1 MNLKLKLLIQ
11 DYLENGTESI
21 LSINQE
27 NLSKFEK
34 GSTFCKY
41 IINVETGMF
50 NFSIKDFYESDI
62 YYYFDLIDGTNHV
75 IYNPEAYLKPIDKDV
90 KYDFLEKWQYC
101 KDKKRVVIT
110 HANCT
115 DGMGTAAVIKYHK
128 DIVLE
133 NSNNIWDDIKY
144 IFLDYN
150 SFDIEYIANEVE
162 DCLVYV
168 GDFSFDKSQ
177 LELLEQ
183 VSEDIIIVDHHKG
196 AYDSD
201 IADNKN
207 VHIDLTKSGALLAY
221 EFFFGIESI
230 PPYIIALISDRDLW
244 NFFYGVESKALQL
257 LLKKEG
263 YDVIME
269 YMSDDNEISI
279 VRLKDDLDPYIEEVE
294 EMEKR
299 HLEKAK
305 KFAKPYTLNNIVLYG
320 LNLTSSVSEVLNHVS
335 KFFNA
340 PSFAY
345 WEDENGLFQLS
356 FRNRDD
362 SEHVNMLAK
371 IVGGN
376 GHVMASGS
384 KLSFENLCL
393 EEFFI
398 NKRIVIKY
406 KIEDEKTNNFFE
418 HYGVQK
424 DWVKNTLHCE
434 AIQSILNKSFHDL
447 FETKR
452 DKEQNI
458 ILKLKEG
465 N

>member
-11 DYLENGTESI
+11 KYLEDGEEII
-21 LSINQE
+21 LSVNQE
-27 NLSKFEK
+27 NLDKFK
-34 GSTFCKY
+34 VYGNFCNY
-41 IINVETGMF
+41 TLNDETGMLE
-50 NFSIKDFYESDI
+50 FSIRDFFEYDI
-62 YYYFDLIDGTNHV
+62 YHYFDLIDGINHV
-75 IYNPEAYLKPIDKDV
+75 VFNPEAYLKPMDNDV
-90 KYDFLEKWQYC
+90 KYDFLEKWEYG

-115 DGMGTAAVIKYHK
+115 DGSGTSAVIKYHS
-128 DIVLE
+128 DIILE
-133 NSNNIWDDIKY
+133 NENNIWEDIEY

-150 SFDIEYIANEVE
+150 SFNIDDLAEKLK

-168 GDFSFDKSQ
+168 GDFSFDKEQ
-177 LELLEQ
+177 LEILEN
-183 VSEDIIIVDHHKG
+183 VVEALVIIDHHKG
-196 AYDSD
+196 AYDSE
-201 IADNKN
+201 ISNNKN
-207 VHIDLTKSGALLAY
+207 VHVDLTKSGALLTY
-221 EFFFGIESI
+221 EFFFGVDKI
-230 PPYIIALISDRDLW
+230 PPYVIALISDRDLW
-244 NFFYGVESKALQL
+244 NFFYGVEAKALQL

-263 YDVIME
+263 HEQIME
-269 YMSDDNEISI
+269 YMSDDEEISI
-279 VRLKDDLDPYIEEVE
+279 VRLKDDLSEYIEEVE
-294 EMEKR
+294 ELEKK

-320 LNLTSSVSEVLNHVS
+320 LNLTSSVSDILNHVS

-356 FRNRDD
+356 FRNSDD
-362 SEHVNMLAK
+362 SEHVDKLAK
-371 IVGGN
+371 IIGGN
-376 GHVMASGS
+376 GHIMASGS
-384 KLSFENLCL
+384 KVSFENLCL

-406 KIEDEKTNNFFE
+406 KIEDEVTNKFFE
-418 HYGVQK
+418 HYGINR

-434 AIQSILNKSFHDL
+434 AIQTILNKDFHDL
-447 FETKR
+447 FITKR
-452 DKEQNI
+452 DKDQNI